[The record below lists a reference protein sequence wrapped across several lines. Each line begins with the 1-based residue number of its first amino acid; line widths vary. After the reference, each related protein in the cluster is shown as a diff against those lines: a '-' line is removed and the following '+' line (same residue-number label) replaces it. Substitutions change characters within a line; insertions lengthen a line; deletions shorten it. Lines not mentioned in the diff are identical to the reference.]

1 MSDDHLRTRPDYLVI
16 GHVAKDVLPG
26 GRGVEAGGTVTYSAL
41 AAQKLGL
48 QAAVVTACAPED
60 GELLAPLREAGVW
73 VHVVPSPTT
82 TFSNIYDGD
91 GRRVQVLGAQARLL
105 DLDDVPEQWRAAR
118 IVHLGPIAQEL
129 PDDLAGQLSPG
140 GLLGVTPQGWMRSW
154 DEQGHVTRSAMP
166 VPAALTHLPEAAVLV
181 LSIEDVDYSPSSLSA
196 YVKLTQLVVVTR
208 GVEAAYIYRQGTL
221 TEVPV
226 TPAWVVDLT
235 GAGDVF
241 AAAFFVRYAETGDP
255 SEATRFAHAA
265 AACAIEGQGTS
276 AIADRRTVEGRMRM
290 PKRET

>member
-16 GHVAKDVLPG
+16 GHVAKDVVPG
-26 GRGVEAGGTVTYSAL
+26 GRGVVAGGTATYSAL

-60 GELLAPLREAGVW
+60 GGLLAPLREAGVW
-73 VHVVPSPTT
+73 VRAVPSPTTT
-82 TFSNIYDGD
+82 TFSNIYDD
-91 GRRVQVLGAQARLL
+91 EGRRVQILGSQARLL
-105 DLDDVPEQWRAAR
+105 ELDDVPEQWRAAR

-129 PDDLAGQLSPG
+129 PADMARQLSPRR
-140 GLLGVTPQGWMRSW
+140 LLGVTPQGWMRSW

-166 VPAALTHLPEAAVLV
+166 VPSALTRLPEAAVLV

-196 YVKLTQLVVVTR
+196 YVKLPQIAIVTR
-208 GVEAAYIYRQGTL
+208 GVEAAYIYRQGAL
-221 TEVPV
+221 TEVPT
-226 TPAWVVDLT
+226 TPAQVVDLT

-241 AAAFFVRYAETGDP
+241 AAAFFVRYAETDNP
-255 SEATRFAHAA
+255 AEAARFAHAA

-276 AIADRRTVEGRMRM
+276 AIADRQTVERRL
-290 PKRET
+290 KRET